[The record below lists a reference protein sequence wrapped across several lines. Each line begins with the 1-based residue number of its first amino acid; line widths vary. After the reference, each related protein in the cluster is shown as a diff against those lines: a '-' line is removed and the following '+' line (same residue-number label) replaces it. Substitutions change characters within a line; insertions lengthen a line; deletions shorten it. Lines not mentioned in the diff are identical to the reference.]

1 MNGKTSIV
9 WFRNDLRLHDN
20 ESLLKAISSSDNI
33 LPVYVFDSRIFL
45 GKTSFG
51 FAKTGKYRAKFI
63 IESVESLQSS
73 LRNLGADLIVRIGQ
87 PEEEIFKIA
96 KQIKSCGVF
105 CNRERTSEE
114 VRVQD
119 ALEKRLWTIGQELVY
134 SRGKMLFHT
143 ADLPFPVSQTPDV
156 FSQFRKEVE
165 NYVTVRS
172 PLPTPEK
179 IKYVNSEL
187 EVGNI
192 PSLADFGWSD
202 FEIDNRSAFPFKGG
216 EKEAIER
223 LNYYFWNKKFI
234 KEYKETRNGLIGRD
248 YSSKFSPFLAAG
260 CLSPKYIYSEIKKFE
275 KEHGGNASTYWLF
288 FELMWRDFFR
298 FMAKKHGNK
307 IFLPSGTASN
317 TQVNQDFNPKIF
329 QKWANGK
336 TGVPFVD
343 ANMIE
348 LNQTGFMSNR
358 GRQNVASFLVNNLKQ
373 NWMAGAEYFES
384 LLIDYD
390 PCSNYGN
397 WNYLAGVGSDPREN
411 RVFNIATQVSKYDPE
426 GKFISLWQP
435 S

>member
-1 MNGKTSIV
+1 MNGKTSIL

-73 LRNLGADLIVRIGQ
+73 LRNFGADLIIRIGQ

-143 ADLPFPVSQTPDV
+143 GDLPFPVSQTPDV

-165 NYVTVRS
+165 NYVSVRS
-172 PLPTPEK
+172 PLPTPDK
-179 IKYVNSEL
+179 IKYVNSGL
-187 EVGNI
+187 DVGNL
-192 PSLADFGWSD
+192 PSLSDFGWSD
-202 FEIDNRSAFPFKGG
+202 FQTDKRSAFPFKGG

-234 KEYKETRNGLIGRD
+234 KEYKETRNGLIGPD
-248 YSSKFSPFLAAG
+248 YSSKFSPFLASG
-260 CLSPKYIYSEIKKFE
+260 CLSPKFIYSEIKKFE
-275 KEHGGNASTYWLF
+275 REHGENSSTYGLF
-288 FELMWRDFFR
+288 FEL
-298 FMAKKHGNK
+298 
-307 IFLPSGTASN
+307 I
-317 TQVNQDFNPKIF
+317 
-329 QKWANGK
+329 
-336 TGVPFVD
+336 
-343 ANMIE
+343 
-348 LNQTGFMSNR
+348 
-358 GRQNVASFLVNNLKQ
+358 
-373 NWMAGAEYFES
+373 
-384 LLIDYD
+384 
-390 PCSNYGN
+390 
-397 WNYLAGVGSDPREN
+397 
-411 RVFNIATQVSKYDPE
+411 
-426 GKFISLWQP
+426 
-435 S
+435 

>member
-1 MNGKTSIV
+1 MNGKTSIL

-20 ESLLKAISSSDNI
+20 ESLINAISSSDNI

-51 FAKTGKYRAKFI
+51 FSKTGKFRTKFLL
-63 IESVESLQSS
+63 ESVESLQAS
-73 LRNLGADLIVRIGQ
+73 LRNLGSDLIIRIGE

-172 PLPTPEK
+172 PLPTPDK
-179 IKYVNSEL
+179 IKYVNSGL

-192 PSLADFGWSD
+192 PSLSDFGWSD
-202 FEIDNRSAFPFKGG
+202 FQTDNRSAFPFKGG
-216 EKEAIER
+216 EKEGLER

-234 KEYKETRNGLIGRD
+234 KEYKETRNGLIGPD
-248 YSSKFSPFLAAG
+248 YSSKFSPYLAAG
-260 CLSPKYIYSEIKKFE
+260 CLSPKFIYSEIKKFE
-275 KEHGGNASTYWLF
+275 REHGENSSTYWLF

-317 TQVNQDFNPKIF
+317 MRVNQEFNPKIF
-329 QKWANGK
+329 EKWATGK

-343 ANMIE
+343 ANMTEI
-348 LNQTGFMSNR
+348 NQTGFMSNR
-358 GRQNVASFLVNNLKQ
+358 GRQNVASYLVNNLKQ

-411 RVFNIATQVSKYDPE
+411 RVFNIATQVSKYDPD